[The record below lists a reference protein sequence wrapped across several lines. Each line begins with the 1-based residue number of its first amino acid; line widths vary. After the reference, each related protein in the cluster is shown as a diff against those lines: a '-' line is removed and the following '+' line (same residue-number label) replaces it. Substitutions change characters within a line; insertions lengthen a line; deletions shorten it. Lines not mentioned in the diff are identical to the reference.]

1 MTPAPRPPRKRNETR
16 ELVEPIMAAL
26 NALPG
31 VRVWRPHVLN
41 KSIRGLSGAGLADG
55 SADLVG
61 VCRVQLPVVLSSMP
75 PQHPSIGRFLALEVK
90 QANGGRVSD
99 DQWAWLRTVRDLGGF
114 AAVVHSVEEAT
125 AAVERCRRG
134 ECA

>member
-26 NALPG
+26 NVLPG

-41 KSIRGLSGAGLADG
+41 KHVRALSGAGLSDG

-61 VCRVQLPVVLSSMP
+61 ICRVWPANAQP
-75 PQHPSIGRFLALEVK
+75 IGRFLALEVK
-90 QANGGRVSD
+90 QAHKGVVSE

-134 ECA
+134 EGA